1 MVEDIKI
8 NKSLFYHMVRHYQV
22 FFPPTNVFNS
32 NLPHL
37 MVDDKFYQIDGNRK
51 YLRQRLRN
59 LIEESKPELFENREI
74 TSMTNKTIKEFVNSA
89 NKIIKN

>member
-22 FFPPTNVFNS
+22 FFPRANVFNT

-59 LIEESKPELFENREI
+59 LIEESKPELFENRET

-89 NKIIKN
+89 NKITK